1 MAGFRVLAVLLGLIC
16 LAVAV
21 ASYFY
26 GYPPVD
32 RVTDYFL
39 QDASLR
45 DFVKSTTPRDMV
57 VRDYL
62 KYIFRGY
69 SVLALGMGLLFLIS
83 AFNPLGMR
91 PYIAVVIIGA
101 LVWLGLAI
109 YMGITL
115 KIPSL
120 WWIGDSAICLILAV
134 LLITFFPKEVEVGKA
149 ADEGKWEE

>member
-16 LAVAV
+16 LTVAV

-26 GYPPVD
+26 DYPPVNQ
-32 RVTDYFL
+32 VTAYFL
-39 QDASLR
+39 EDANLW

-57 VRDYL
+57 IKDYL
-62 KYIFRGY
+62 KYIIRGY

-83 AFNPLGMR
+83 AFNPLRMR
-91 PYIAVVIIGA
+91 PYITVVIIGA

-115 KIPSL
+115 KIPTL
-120 WWIGDSAICLILAV
+120 WWIGDSAICLILAI
-134 LLITFFPKEVEVGKA
+134 LLITFFPKKVKVEKQV
-149 ADEGKWEE
+149 DEGKWEE